1 MHNPGSASI
10 YRQVSLQTLTN
21 DMPNLIETAT
31 AAGNFKTLLSAIDA
45 TGVRDLL
52 ESEGSMTVFAPT
64 DDAFAK
70 LPNGALDDL
79 LHDLPKLKRIVMY
92 HVLSG
97 DARSDDLAQIDEAP
111 TEEGSILAVSHSN
124 GTVKV
129 NDATVIKADILADNG
144 VIHVIDGVLMPAIL
158 AGHS

>member
-1 MHNPGSASI
+1 MA
-10 YRQVSLQTLTN
+10 TL
-21 DMPNLIETAT
+21 LETAT
-31 AAGNFKTLLSAIDA
+31 SAGTFKTLLAAINA
-45 TGVRDLL
+45 AGVRNLL
-52 ESEGSMTVFAPT
+52 ESEGSLTVFAPT

-70 LPNGALDDL
+70 LPDGALDEL

-92 HVLSG
+92 HILSG

-111 TEEGSILAVSHSN
+111 TEEGSILAIDHSN
-124 GTVKV
+124 GSIKV
-129 NDATVIKADILADNG
+129 NDATVIKMDILADNG